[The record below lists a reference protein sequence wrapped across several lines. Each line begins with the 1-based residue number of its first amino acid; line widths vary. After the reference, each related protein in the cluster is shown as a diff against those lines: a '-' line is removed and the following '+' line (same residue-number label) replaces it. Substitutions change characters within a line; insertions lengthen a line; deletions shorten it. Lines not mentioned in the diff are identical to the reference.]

1 MSMKT
6 SLTLTLF
13 LSITC
18 LFMFA
23 MGNKNL
29 HQLSFTD
36 INGKKI
42 NFSQYKGKKLLI
54 VNTASECGYT
64 RQYAQLQ
71 ELYAKYHNKNF
82 EIIAFPCNQF
92 GGQEPGVE
100 AEIKQFCSKNYGVT
114 FPLMKKSD
122 VKGSEQ
128 NEVYQFL
135 TKKAANGKMD
145 SDVKWNF
152 QKYLVD
158 AEGNLVKMLPSSV
171 QPGDA
176 EIITWIEGK

>member
-1 MSMKT
+1 MKNYP
-6 SLTLTLF
+6 SFTLLLLF
-13 LSITC
+13 AFS
-18 LFMFA
+18 FMFA

-36 INGKKI
+36 INGKKV

-64 RQYAQLQ
+64 PQYAQLQ
-71 ELYAKYHNKNF
+71 ELYTKYHNKNF

-92 GGQEPGVE
+92 GSQEPGAE
-100 AEIKQFCSKNYGVT
+100 AEIKQFCSKNYRVS

-122 VKGSEQ
+122 VKGSGQ

-135 TKKAANGKMD
+135 TKKAENGKMD
-145 SDVKWNF
+145 SEVKWNF

-158 AEGNLVKMLPSSV
+158 GDGNLVKTLPSSV

-176 EIITWIEGK
+176 EIIKWIEGK